1 MPGRRAAGAPIRFLT
16 ERHPGGNAV
25 DNIRIPRRVALA
37 AAGLAFLA
45 PLRGGAR
52 AQQYPDRTVKWIVPY
67 AAGGGSDVLARLV
80 GAGLSNRLGQP
91 VVIDN
96 RPGGATNIGAEAAV
110 KSAPDGYTV
119 FTADNGTLVFNPAL
133 FRRLPYDVDRDFRPV
148 GLLARFHLVLSVT
161 RGSGIRS
168 ARDLLDRAKAEPGS
182 ISYGSAGSG
191 SPHHL
196 TMARLARETGAELT
210 HVPYR
215 GSAPALNDLLAG
227 SVEAMVVDHAA
238 GGEHLRSGRV
248 RPLAVCSAA
257 PVEGLPGVPTVQE
270 ALGLRGFEAYAW
282 QGLVLPK
289 RTPDPVA
296 ARLSSELS
304 AVLRDEATA
313 ARMRELGVEPLPGG
327 PGEFQALLEAERA
340 VWVPLI
346 RDLGITLD

>member
-1 MPGRRAAGAPIRFLT
+1 M
-16 ERHPGGNAV
+16 

>member
-1 MPGRRAAGAPIRFLT
+1 M
-16 ERHPGGNAV
+16 

-182 ISYGSAGSG
+182 ISYGSAGTG

>member
-1 MPGRRAAGAPIRFLT
+1 M
-16 ERHPGGNAV
+16 N
-25 DNIRIPRRVALA
+25 DMRIPRRAALA
-37 AAGLAFLA
+37 AAALAALT
-45 PLRGGAR
+45 PLRGAR
-52 AQQYPDRTVKWIVPY
+52 AQQYPDRPIKWIVPY

-80 GAGLSNRLGQP
+80 GTNLSNRLGQP

-96 RPGGATNIGAEAAV
+96 RPGGATNIGAEAAA
-110 KSAPDGYTV
+110 KSPPDGYTV

-133 FRRLPYDVDRDFRPV
+133 FRKLPYDVDRDFRPV

-161 RGSGIRS
+161 QGSAIRS
-168 ARDLLDRAKAEPGS
+168 AKDLLDRAKAEPGT
-182 ISYGSAGSG
+182 ITYGSAGVG

-196 TMARLARETGAELT
+196 TMARMARETGVELN

-227 SVEAMVVDHAA
+227 SVEAMVIDYAA
-238 GGEHLRSGRV
+238 GGEYLRSGRV

-257 PVEGLPGVPTVQE
+257 PVEGLPDVPTVQD

-289 RTPDPVA
+289 RTPDPAA
-296 ARLSSELS
+296 ARLSSEL
-304 AVLRDEATA
+304 AAALRDEATA

-327 PGEFQALLEAERA
+327 PGEFQALLEAERG

-346 RDLGITLD
+346 RDLRITLD

>member
-1 MPGRRAAGAPIRFLT
+1 M
-16 ERHPGGNAV
+16 EDV
-25 DNIRIPRRVALA
+25 RIPRRAAL
-37 AAGLAFLA
+37 AAGLAAFV
-45 PLRGGAR
+45 PLQRAR
-52 AQQYPDRTVKWIVPY
+52 AQQYPDRPVKWIVPY

-80 GAGLSNRLGQP
+80 GTGLSDRLGQP

-96 RPGGATNIGAEAAV
+96 RPGGATNIGAEAAA
-110 KSAPDGYTV
+110 KSPPDGYTV

-133 FRRLPYDVDRDFRPV
+133 FRKLPYNVDRDFRPV

-161 RGSGIRS
+161 QGSAIWN
-168 ARDLLDRAKAEPGS
+168 AKDLLDRAKAEPGTVT
-182 ISYGSAGSG
+182 YGSAGIG

-196 TMARLARETGAELT
+196 TMARLTRETGVELN

-227 SVEAMVVDHAA
+227 SVEAMVIDYAA
-238 GGEHLRSGRV
+238 GGEYLRSGRV

-257 PVEGLPGVPTVQE
+257 PVEGLPDVPTVQD

-289 RTPDPVA
+289 RTPDPAA
-296 ARLSSELS
+296 ARLSSDL
-304 AVLRDEATA
+304 ATALRDEATA

-327 PGEFQALLEAERA
+327 PGEFQALIEAERA
-340 VWVPLI
+340 VWMPLI
-346 RDLGITLD
+346 RDLRITLD

>member
-1 MPGRRAAGAPIRFLT
+1 
-16 ERHPGGNAV
+16 V